1 MGDNG
6 RLYQGFDRD
15 YVEAMKDFCQQADVI
30 IPNLTEAALLTG
42 SPYLEEGSYDMTT
55 IENLLRNL
63 SRLGPRKVILTGI
76 SFETEKIGL
85 AYFDKETNQVIYRMR
100 KRYQSHFYGSGDLLM
115 AILSAG
121 YFHNLDF
128 LKVCDL
134 ALDFLN
140 KVLLFTLSSGR
151 PLKYGLCYEPISVIY
166 LMALMS
172 YWRRKM
178 KNDNTRELVELSLYA
193 ALIIVTVQFIRI
205 PFGPQFVHL
214 GNALVVIAILIFGAR
229 KGALVA
235 TVALGLFDIFNGYAA
250 EVWITILESLIVCL
264 VLYLVFEK
272 LLKSNDKI
280 VNVIIAGVIAAL
292 TKIILNFLKYT
303 IINTI
308 VASLPL
314 KAAMLAS
321 VIKIGGTFGTS
332 VVTIIAV
339 PLLYPVFKRI
349 FKKD

>member
-6 RLYQGFDRD
+6 RLYQGFNRD
-15 YVEAMKDFCQQADVI
+15 YVEAMKDFCQQDDVI

-42 SPYLEEGSYDMTT
+42 SPYLEEGSYDMTI
-55 IENLLRNL
+55 IENLLRDL
-63 SRLGPRKVILTGI
+63 SRLGPRKV
-76 SFETEKIGL
+76 
-85 AYFDKETNQVIYRMR
+85 
-100 KRYQSHFYGSGDLLM
+100 
-115 AILSAG
+115 
-121 YFHNLDF
+121 
-128 LKVCDL
+128 
-134 ALDFLN
+134 
-140 KVLLFTLSSGR
+140 
-151 PLKYGLCYEPISVIY
+151 
-166 LMALMS
+166 
-172 YWRRKM
+172 
-178 KNDNTRELVELSLYA
+178 
-193 ALIIVTVQFIRI
+193 
-205 PFGPQFVHL
+205 
-214 GNALVVIAILIFGAR
+214 VVIAILIFGAR

-349 FKKD
+349 LKKDQRLSRRVLLFLFDFT

>member
-1 MGDNG
+1 
-6 RLYQGFDRD
+6 
-15 YVEAMKDFCQQADVI
+15 
-30 IPNLTEAALLTG
+30 
-42 SPYLEEGSYDMTT
+42 
-55 IENLLRNL
+55 
-63 SRLGPRKVILTGI
+63 
-76 SFETEKIGL
+76 
-85 AYFDKETNQVIYRMR
+85 
-100 KRYQSHFYGSGDLLM
+100 
-115 AILSAG
+115 
-121 YFHNLDF
+121 
-128 LKVCDL
+128 
-134 ALDFLN
+134 
-140 KVLLFTLSSGR
+140 
-151 PLKYGLCYEPISVIY
+151 
-166 LMALMS
+166 
-172 YWRRKM
+172 M

-193 ALIIVTVQFIRI
+193 ALIILTVQFIRI

>member
-1 MGDNG
+1 
-6 RLYQGFDRD
+6 
-15 YVEAMKDFCQQADVI
+15 
-30 IPNLTEAALLTG
+30 
-42 SPYLEEGSYDMTT
+42 
-55 IENLLRNL
+55 
-63 SRLGPRKVILTGI
+63 
-76 SFETEKIGL
+76 
-85 AYFDKETNQVIYRMR
+85 
-100 KRYQSHFYGSGDLLM
+100 
-115 AILSAG
+115 
-121 YFHNLDF
+121 
-128 LKVCDL
+128 
-134 ALDFLN
+134 
-140 KVLLFTLSSGR
+140 
-151 PLKYGLCYEPISVIY
+151 
-166 LMALMS
+166 
-172 YWRRKM
+172 M
-178 KNDNTRELVELSLYA
+178 KNDNTRELVGLSLYA

-314 KAAMLAS
+314 KSCHASLA

-349 FKKD
+349 LKKDQRLSRRVLLFLFDFT

>member
-1 MGDNG
+1 
-6 RLYQGFDRD
+6 
-15 YVEAMKDFCQQADVI
+15 
-30 IPNLTEAALLTG
+30 
-42 SPYLEEGSYDMTT
+42 
-55 IENLLRNL
+55 
-63 SRLGPRKVILTGI
+63 
-76 SFETEKIGL
+76 
-85 AYFDKETNQVIYRMR
+85 
-100 KRYQSHFYGSGDLLM
+100 
-115 AILSAG
+115 
-121 YFHNLDF
+121 
-128 LKVCDL
+128 
-134 ALDFLN
+134 
-140 KVLLFTLSSGR
+140 
-151 PLKYGLCYEPISVIY
+151 
-166 LMALMS
+166 
-172 YWRRKM
+172 M
-178 KNDNTRELVELSLYA
+178 KNDNTRELVGLSLYA

-264 VLYLVFEK
+264 VLYLV
-272 LLKSNDKI
+272 
-280 VNVIIAGVIAAL
+280 

-349 FKKD
+349 LKKDQRLSRRVLLFLFDFT

>member
-6 RLYQGFDRD
+6 RLYQDFDRD

-42 SPYLEEGSYDMTT
+42 SPYLEEGSYDMTI

-85 AYFDKETNQVIYRMR
+85 AYFDKETNKVIYRMR
-100 KRYQSHFYGSGDLLM
+100 KRYQSHFYGSGDLLT

-151 PLKYGLCYEPISVIY
+151 PLKYGLCYEPYIGY
-166 LMALMS
+166 LFNGINELLEE
-172 YWRRKM
+172 

-193 ALIIVTVQFIRI
+193 ALIIVSVQFIRI

-214 GNALVVIAILIFGAR
+214 GNALVVIAVLIFGAR

-235 TVALGLFDIFNGYAA
+235 TVGLGLFDIFNGYAA
-250 EVWITILESLIVCL
+250 EVWITILESLIVCY

-272 LLKSNDKI
+272 LLKSNDKMT
-280 VNVIIAGVIAAL
+280 NIIIIGVIAAV
-292 TKIILNFLKYT
+292 TKIILNFVKYT
-303 IINTI
+303 IINSV
-308 VASLPL
+308 VAALPL
-314 KAAMLAS
+314 NAAMVLALT
-321 VIKIGGTFGTS
+321 KIGGTFGTS

-349 FKKD
+349 LQRN

>member
-1 MGDNG
+1 
-6 RLYQGFDRD
+6 
-15 YVEAMKDFCQQADVI
+15 
-30 IPNLTEAALLTG
+30 
-42 SPYLEEGSYDMTT
+42 
-55 IENLLRNL
+55 
-63 SRLGPRKVILTGI
+63 
-76 SFETEKIGL
+76 
-85 AYFDKETNQVIYRMR
+85 
-100 KRYQSHFYGSGDLLM
+100 
-115 AILSAG
+115 
-121 YFHNLDF
+121 
-128 LKVCDL
+128 
-134 ALDFLN
+134 
-140 KVLLFTLSSGR
+140 
-151 PLKYGLCYEPISVIY
+151 
-166 LMALMS
+166 
-172 YWRRKM
+172 M

-214 GNALVVIAILIFGAR
+214 GNALVVVIAILIFGAR

-349 FKKD
+349 LKKDQRLSRRVLLFLFDFT

>member
-1 MGDNG
+1 
-6 RLYQGFDRD
+6 
-15 YVEAMKDFCQQADVI
+15 
-30 IPNLTEAALLTG
+30 
-42 SPYLEEGSYDMTT
+42 
-55 IENLLRNL
+55 
-63 SRLGPRKVILTGI
+63 
-76 SFETEKIGL
+76 
-85 AYFDKETNQVIYRMR
+85 
-100 KRYQSHFYGSGDLLM
+100 
-115 AILSAG
+115 
-121 YFHNLDF
+121 
-128 LKVCDL
+128 
-134 ALDFLN
+134 
-140 KVLLFTLSSGR
+140 
-151 PLKYGLCYEPISVIY
+151 
-166 LMALMS
+166 
-172 YWRRKM
+172 M
-178 KNDNTRELVELSLYA
+178 KNDNTRELVGLSLYA

-303 IINTI
+303 IINII
-308 VASLPL
+308 VAYLPL

-349 FKKD
+349 LKKDQRLSRRVLLFLFDFT